1 MSATVVD
8 QYTTHSGEV
17 VTIKL
22 VIPPAPDYAKDIRGF
37 IAWIDAENFR
47 SITSRLAGHFR
58 DVSDDR
64 YFFAEI
70 DGEIVGQMWYGWG
83 RHDQPAANFGQV
95 FVATRHRKK
104 GIAERLFRA
113 FSKHY
118 FDNSPPIAAFCTTGT
133 DWVVNIYRP
142 AGFRTIVPNA
152 PCGPLYCPKPG
163 QPETFDEFADN
174 FYRGHCAGR
183 AQAIAGTMQYRHEI
197 DCVLKFTLIR
207 KGLLPD
213 PFPSFQ
219 QAYFDHC
226 DGKGDLVVFLSPQQ
240 RPLGWRFTP
249 NDGSAP
255 RGTMHPE
262 CRI

>member
-1 MSATVVD
+1 MSVTVVD
-8 QYTTHSGEV
+8 QYSTHSGDV

-22 VIPPAPDYAKDIRGF
+22 VIPPAPDYARNIRGF

-47 SITSRLAGHFR
+47 SITSRLAGHFH

-83 RHDQPAANFGQV
+83 RHDQPVANFGQV

-104 GIAERLFRA
+104 GIAERLFSA

-174 FYRGHCAGR
+174 FYRGHCTGR

-226 DGKGDLVVFLSPQQ
+226 DCKGDLVVFLSTQQ

-249 NDGSAP
+249 NDDSAP

-262 CRI
+262 CKI